1 MGSNGRISY
10 VWLWV
15 MILAA
20 VTVTALLFITGVID
34 GRYFFGALAVSIA
47 AACLLFIVLSL
58 IRRRGP
64 RQKTERL
71 KFELNKPEGK
81 DHTLDEYLNLG
92 RQLLKEERFA
102 EAAKMF
108 QEVINRNVRHWQA
121 YNYLGRA
128 YSSQGLFEQAKDA
141 YERAIGIE
149 YNYASAHFN
158 LATAHE
164 KLGDIEGALDRWR
177 QYIEVGQTIG
187 ERTDWLAHAK
197 ERIAALE
204 KQLGRRARE
213 AEDPSWTDDLPPDE
227 DLR

>member
-1 MGSNGRISY
+1 VGSNGRISY
-10 VWLWV
+10 IWLWV
-15 MILAA
+15 MILVA
-20 VTVTALLFITGVID
+20 VTVTAILFITGAID

-47 AACLLFIVLSL
+47 AACLLFVLASL
-58 IRRRGP
+58 SWRRRP
-64 RQKTERL
+64 RHKPERM
-71 KFELNKPEGK
+71 KFERNKPEGK
-81 DHTLDEYLNLG
+81 DHTLEEYLNLG
-92 RQLLKEERFA
+92 RQLLKEERYA

-128 YSSQGLFEQAKDA
+128 YSSQGMFEQAKEA
-141 YERAIGIE
+141 YDWAIGIE

-158 LATAHE
+158 LATAQE
-164 KLGDIEGALDRWR
+164 KLGEIEGALDRWR

-187 ERTDWLAHAK
+187 ERADWLDHAK
-197 ERIAALE
+197 ERVLALE

-213 AEDPSWTDDLPPDE
+213 AADPSWTDDLPPDE